1 MDHKDYYLPFLEV
14 FKYGS
19 SREGDRNF
27 IYANPTRKRDIS
39 EEIVNAE
46 FGRLCKRWELFPFI
60 HILKCTNAKI
70 EFIDQFSEHF
80 AWNSIISNADYDIDN
95 FFVAQIRFE
104 CTDFDK
110 LKKILNVMP
119 QSVEKYFELS
129 KNYIVLPNEG
139 FEEEENSIYTIKFSV
154 HPASIG
160 SKIQFRK
167 MMNQYLREIYKAL
180 ENVQID

>member
-1 MDHKDYYLPFLEV
+1 MLLLEDYYLWLHMIGSGCKLANVHVVPHEV
-14 FKYGS
+14 YVELLDKTS
-19 SREGDRNF
+19 S
-27 IYANPTRKRDIS
+27 
-39 EEIVNAE
+39 
-46 FGRLCKRWELFPFI
+46 
-60 HILKCTNAKI
+60 
-70 EFIDQFSEHF
+70 
-80 AWNSIISNADYDIDN
+80 
-95 FFVAQIRFE
+95 VAQIRFE